1 MGGSGAGSIYASDS
15 THSPSYPGGMTQ
27 EGEHG
32 KYEANCHPSEQHCM
46 PHASYW
52 HVLPFFFA
60 IHEINQNPRLLPNI
74 TLGYN
79 IYENYMNERITH
91 EAMIDLLSM
100 GQQTIPNYRCG
111 RQKGLLAV
119 LEEADSELFN
129 YVAVMLGTYKIPQ
142 INYGIIGHIS
152 EHAYQFPFSYRMG
165 PRQEPPHLVIVK
177 LLLHFRWT
185 WICLLA
191 PDNENGEKF
200 RKTFVPA
207 ALKKGVCVAF
217 SESIPVLNFEI
228 EKDLLLYLRK
238 SKVNTIVSQLDLSIV
253 TTLGLIIKIMD
264 RREKLAIGKVWI
276 ITALS
281 DLSVRWLY
289 RLIDLQRKH
298 ASLSF
303 VIKTKARI
311 SYNRDTS
318 DFFTFMTFAQ
328 SAFQC
333 SHSSSVLSKKVWER
347 CTEKENWRILP
358 PDVVA
363 KILSEDAYSIRN
375 AIQAVSWTL
384 NAAYTSC
391 VGQKKRQVAHHPV
404 AQPWQLHPFLKNFQV
419 SNFSVDG
426 DYLEKDQDPGF
437 DIIQWVV
444 YPNRSTSGVK
454 VGSVENEASSE
465 VKISIDQS
473 GIKWPTSFNKKVPLS
488 RCTESC
494 HPGYTKLTREG
505 APICCYDC
513 SLCVEGTIS
522 MQEDAAHCK
531 RCPDDQHSNK
541 KRDQCEPKVI
551 SFLSYEETLGLILAI
566 SAGGL
571 SLTTGF
577 VLYIF
582 IKYRETPIVKA
593 NNRDLTYILLV
604 SLLFSFLT
612 SLLFIG
618 HPQKLTCLLRQ
629 TTFSFVFSVAVSS
642 LLAKTIMVVVAFLA
656 TKPGS
661 RMRKWLGKHLAIS
674 IVLSCSWVQIGI
686 CIIWLG
692 LSPPFPDV
700 DMHSQPGH
708 ILLKCNEGSV
718 TMFYS
723 ALGFMGFLAFVC
735 FLVAFLARKLPA
747 TFNEA
752 KLITFSMLVFCSVWI
767 SFVPTYLSTKGKY
780 MVAVQV
786 FSILSSSLGLLGC
799 IFVPKC
805 YIIILK
811 PHMNMKEHLM
821 MKKNDGD

>member
-1 MGGSGAGSIYASDS
+1 
-15 THSPSYPGGMTQ
+15 
-27 EGEHG
+27 
-32 KYEANCHPSEQHCM
+32 M
-46 PHASYW
+46 PRASYW

-79 IYENYMNERITH
+79 IYENYLNERITY

-100 GQQTIPNYRCG
+100 GQKTVPNYRCG

-119 LEEADSELFN
+119 LEETDSELFQ
-129 YVAVMLGTYKIPQ
+129 YVAAMLGTYKIPQ
-142 INYGIIGHIS
+142 INYGVISHIS
-152 EHAYQFPFSYRMG
+152 EHKYHFPFSYRMG

-177 LLLHFRWT
+177 LLLHFQWT

-207 ALKKGVCVAF
+207 ALKQGVCVAF
-217 SESIPVLNFEI
+217 SESIPVLNLERK
-228 EKDLLLYLRK
+228 KDLLSYLRK
-238 SKVNTIVSQLDLSIV
+238 SKVNAIVSQLDMSTV
-253 TTLGLIIKIMD
+253 TTLGVIIRIMD
-264 RREKLAIGKVWI
+264 RREKLAVGKVWI

-281 DLSVRWLY
+281 DLNARWLY
-289 RLIDLQRKH
+289 RIVDLQHKH
-298 ASLSF
+298 AFLSF
-303 VIKTKARI
+303 VIRTKTRM
-311 SYNRDTS
+311 SYDRAIS
-318 DFFTFMTFAQ
+318 DFFAFEMFAQ

-333 SHSSSVLSKKVWER
+333 SYSSSVLSRKVWER
-347 CTEKENWRILP
+347 CTEKENWGILP
-358 PDVVA
+358 PDLVA

-375 AIQAVSWTL
+375 AVQAVSRTL
-384 NAAYTSC
+384 SAAYTSQL
-391 VGQKKRQVAHHPV
+391 GQERRQVGHHP
-404 AQPWQLHPFLKNFQV
+404 APQPWQLHPFLKIFQV
-419 SNFSVDG
+419 SNFSADG
-426 DYLEKDQDPGF
+426 GYLEKDGNPAASF
-437 DIIQWVV
+437 DIIQWAVL
-444 YPNRSTSGVK
+444 PNKSTSGVK

-465 VKISIDQS
+465 VKISVDQNA
-473 GIKWPTSFNKKVPLS
+473 IIWPTSFNKKVPLS

-513 SLCVEGTIS
+513 SRCVEGTFS

-541 KRDQCEPKVI
+541 KRDQCDPKVI
-551 SFLSYEETLGLILAI
+551 SFLSYGETLGLILAI
-566 SAGGL
+566 SAFIL

-604 SLLFSFLT
+604 SLLLSFLT

-618 HPQKLTCLLRQ
+618 HPQKITCLLRQ
-629 TTFSFVFSVAVSS
+629 TTFSIVFSVAVSS

-661 RMRKWLGKHLAIS
+661 RMRKWLGKHLANS
-674 IVLSCSWVQIGI
+674 IVLSCSCVQIGI

-700 DMHSQPGH
+700 DMHSQPGQ
-708 ILLKCNEGSV
+708 ILLQCNEGSV

-723 ALGFMGFLAFVC
+723 ALGYMGFLAVVC
-735 FLVAFLARKLPA
+735 FLVAFLARKLPG

-780 MVAVQV
+780 MVAVQI

-821 MKKNDGD
+821 MKKNEGG